1 MQHYPVPLICAMLLL
16 MAVPATRSL
25 GTTRADIED
34 RYKWKP
40 EHIYQDLTA
49 WEADMTA
56 IREGIDQLAA
66 YKGKFAGENVK
77 NPAADLIAYN
87 KLSEEINAKFER
99 TYTYAMFNYHV
110 DMGNSEWMGR
120 MQQLSNMGIEM
131 GQKLAWVTPELL
143 LIPREMLMKWVNENP
158 DLEAY
163 RKSYEDMYALQAHV
177 LSEKEEEIMALA
189 GNVTGTAG
197 DIYGKFTNVD
207 MEYGT
212 IVDENGDTVKVT
224 DEGWV
229 SWRSNKD
236 RRVREE
242 YFKAV
247 WNQYQHYG
255 TTLAAMMAGNLKK
268 NLFIAKARK
277 FDNTLQAALNS
288 TFVPEAVYTNLVNTT
303 RANTAPLHKYE
314 AIRKRLLGV
323 DHYRH
328 WDYYVAPIEAD
339 EARYTWEQGVTMIA
353 DALTPL
359 GDKYVK
365 DITTGLDPASG
376 WVDVYSSDGKRGGAY
391 SSSAYGV
398 HPYMLFNFDHD
409 KGLTL
414 DDISTVAHEVGHSMH
429 TYYSETNQP
438 FPNKDYAIFNAE
450 VASTTNE
457 TLFAMKALDEARAEY
472 KQAKGAAKE
481 KAKQHLIY
489 LLDQNLA
496 SARGTFFRQT
506 QFAAWELAANQM
518 AEAGKPLTKESFN
531 QLYGELLHDYYGPAA
546 EYEELSNVSWS
557 RIPHFYRGYYVYTYA
572 TSYAAA
578 VAIAQDIRA
587 EQRGDAKKKGI
598 TQRYLQ
604 YLQSGSAKH
613 PVELLKDAGVDMTT
627 EAPIKSLIKYF
638 SDMVDELDKLT
649 S

>member
-531 QLYGELLHDYYGPAA
+531 QLYGELLRDYYGPAA